1 MPPKSLIRVMLVDD
15 HPIVVDGLRNVL
27 ENSGEFE
34 VVGQAR
40 NGDEAVI
47 VAAQVLPDVIVMDVL
62 MPNKDGVEA
71 CREIIESLPG
81 TRVIMLTTSTD
92 EDAVIEAMSAGATGY
107 LQKVAGKD
115 RLLATIR
122 DVAAGELRVP
132 TDIVMRTIGKMR
144 DGAEWGEDQKPHLLT
159 QRELEILKSFARGAS
174 YAAIAEDR
182 GVKTVTIRN
191 AVYLIHG
198 KLGVSSNQELVIWAM
213 RNGLLDDFELGDQLR
228 PPESG

>member
-1 MPPKSLIRVMLVDD
+1 MPLKSLIRVMLVDD

-71 CREIIESLPG
+71 CREIVESLPG
-81 TRVIMLTTSTD
+81 TRVIILTASTD

-132 TDIVMRTIGKMR
+132 TDIVMRTIGEMR
-144 DGAEWGEDQKPHLLT
+144 DGAEWGEDPKPHLLT
-159 QRELEILKSFARGAS
+159 QRELEILKSFARGIS
-174 YAAIAEDR
+174 YAAIAEER
-182 GVKTVTIRN
+182 AVKTVTIRN
-191 AVYLIHG
+191 AIYGIHG

-213 RNGLLDDFELGDQLR
+213 RNGLLDDFELGGQLR

>member
-1 MPPKSLIRVMLVDD
+1 MFGRAKTILVGANTVLNDD
-15 HPIVVDGLRNVL
+15 NQNV
-27 ENSGEFE
+27 SYYTFK
-34 VVGQAR
+34 VT
-40 NGDEAVI
+40 I
-47 VAAQVLPDVIVMDVL
+47 

-81 TRVIMLTTSTD
+81 TRVIMLTASTD

-144 DGAEWGEDQKPHLLT
+144 DGAEWGEDPKPHLLT
-159 QRELEILKSFARGAS
+159 QRELEILKSFTRGAS
-174 YAAIAEDR
+174 YTASWASHL
-182 GVKTVTIRN
+182 IRN
-191 AVYLIHG
+191 L
-198 KLGVSSNQELVIWAM
+198 
-213 RNGLLDDFELGDQLR
+213 
-228 PPESG
+228 

>member
-1 MPPKSLIRVMLVDD
+1 MPPKSPIRVMLVDD

-81 TRVIMLTTSTD
+81 TRVIMLTASTD

-144 DGAEWGEDQKPHLLT
+144 DSAVWGEDPKPHLLT